1 MSLEGKVAIVTG
13 SSRGI
18 GKAIALALAKE
29 GVDIVA
35 AARTTDAN
43 PVSLPGTVDM
53 TATEVRALGRRAIGV
68 RMDLTKDEDIEE
80 MMRKTL
86 EEFGRVDILVNNAGI
101 SFNGTILELPVKR
114 WDLVLNV
121 NLRGTYLCCK
131 AVLPKMVEQKSGS
144 ILNISSAAS
153 RGPGP
158 GRVSYGVSKAAMEL
172 LTVGLAAEVKQYN
185 IAVNAIA
192 LELPIASEGFIYVS
206 PGVDF
211 SNWEK
216 PEVMG
221 EAAVH
226 VLARN
231 PETYTGK
238 VVTVAE
244 LRKEYGSA

>member
-1 MSLEGKVAIVTG
+1 MMSLEGKVAIVTG

-18 GKAIALALAKE
+18 GKAIALALAEE

-43 PVSLPGTVDM
+43 PVSLPGTVDT
-53 TATEVRALGRRAIGV
+53 TAAEVRALGRRAIGV
-68 RMDLTKDEDIEE
+68 RMDLTKEEDIEE

-114 WDLVLNV
+114 WDLVMNV
-121 NLRGTYLCCK
+121 NLRGAYLCCK

-153 RGPGP
+153 RGAG
-158 GRVSYGVSKAAMEL
+158 GRVSYGVSKAAMER
-172 LTVGLAAEVKQYN
+172 LTVGLAAEVKENN

-192 LELPIASEGFIYVS
+192 LELPVASEGFIFVS

-216 PEVMG
+216 PEIMG
-221 EAAVH
+221 EAAVY
-226 VLARN
+226 VLTRS

-238 VVTVAE
+238 VVTVTE
-244 LRKEYGSA
+244 LRKEYNSA